1 MLIIVHLFKS
11 RHSSAWVGILE
22 RLWQVV
28 STFDIY
34 ILPRF
39 EKWESNQ
46 QFFAGFTTAQAPHS
60 LSQSTPCSQI
70 LLTRGMLRCINSRST
85 SESSPLVYL
94 YFPLDMTYISTG
106 WHIPN
111 SWGRRR
117 SFCQPGPACS
127 YNCLSLCWTHHDW
140 GGVLRKIWVSW
151 KQGRLGTWERF
162 DRWKMWF
169 I

>member
-1 MLIIVHLFKS
+1 MIWGQEARLEGLSCRFLSFIISLIIISFNHTFFLQYDQHNQNGQDWKDIHASLSPSSFSRSAIIPSLTFSQSSYDMELLNVIIMLIIVHLFKS

-60 LSQSTPCSQI
+60 LSQSTLCSQI
-70 LLTRGMLRCINSRST
+70 LLIRGMLRCI
-85 SESSPLVYL
+85 
-94 YFPLDMTYISTG
+94 
-106 WHIPN
+106 
-111 SWGRRR
+111 
-117 SFCQPGPACS
+117 
-127 YNCLSLCWTHHDW
+127 
-140 GGVLRKIWVSW
+140 
-151 KQGRLGTWERF
+151 
-162 DRWKMWF
+162 
-169 I
+169 